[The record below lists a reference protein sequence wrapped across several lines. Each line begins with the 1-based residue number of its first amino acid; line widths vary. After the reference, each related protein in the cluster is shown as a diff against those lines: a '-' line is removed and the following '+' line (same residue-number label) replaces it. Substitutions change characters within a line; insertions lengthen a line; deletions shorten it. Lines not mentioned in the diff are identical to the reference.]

1 MTEHS
6 VNVRGLAL
14 ETLLAVMEDGGQSHF
29 VIRETLDAHP
39 ELTQQ
44 EKSFYRRL
52 TAGTIACALQLDYIL
67 DTFSSVRTKKM
78 KPVIREIMRMAVFQF
93 LYMDAVPDAAAVNE
107 AVKLTRKFGFRGLT
121 GFVNGV
127 LRAVSRGIGG
137 VKYPS
142 MAEDPVR
149 SLEIR
154 YSMPSYLVKKWIDEF
169 GTETTEQ
176 ICRGFM
182 EKRPV
187 TVRLRG
193 PRAEELAR
201 MYHREEERRRPS
213 ENAVADG
220 TETKAVDN
228 GSENSA
234 SGAQVSRLE
243 NSTSGTADN
252 GRDVRKAPY
261 VPDAWYMENAGNLAA
276 LSEFRNG
283 SVIVQDVS
291 SQMAVRAAGIRPG
304 DTILDVCAAP
314 GGKSILAADLT
325 GPEGHVRSC
334 DISEKRAARIVEN
347 VKRCRLENVD
357 VVVRDARKS
366 DDFPANVVI
375 CDVPCTGY
383 GDIGRKPEIRYR
395 ASEENIR
402 ELVSLQREI
411 LRASVSHVR
420 PGGTLLFS
428 TCTFGHRENQ
438 DSFLWLQK
446 EFGLQPVDLTE
457 RIPAEVAALP
467 GVRETAAQGY
477 VQLLPGCAKCDGF
490 FFGVLTRPEA

>member
-67 DTFSSVRTKKM
+67 DAFSSVRTKKM
-78 KPVIREIMRMAVFQF
+78 KPAIREIMRMAVFQF

-193 PRAEELAR
+193 PRAEELTR
-201 MYHREEERRRPS
+201 LYEEE
-213 ENAVADG
+213 E
-220 TETKAVDN
+220 
-228 GSENSA
+228 
-234 SGAQVSRLE
+234 
-243 NSTSGTADN
+243 
-252 GRDVRKAPY
+252 RKAPY
-261 VPDAWYMENAGNLAA
+261 VPDAWYMENAGSLAA
-276 LSEFRNG
+276 LPEFRDG

-304 DTILDVCAAP
+304 DMILDVCAAP
-314 GGKSILAADLT
+314 GGKSILAADLA

-347 VKRCRLENVD
+347 VKRCRLENID
-357 VVVRDARKS
+357 VVVRDARKI
-366 DDFPANVVI
+366 DEFPADVVI

-395 ASEENIR
+395 ATEENSR
-402 ELVSLQREI
+402 ELVRLQREI

-446 EFGLQPVDLTE
+446 EFGLQPVDLTD
-457 RIPAEVAALP
+457 RIPAAVAALP

-477 VQLLPGCAKCDGF
+477 VQLLPGFAKCDGF
-490 FFGVLTRPEA
+490 FFSVLTRPGGSVLRLEVSVF